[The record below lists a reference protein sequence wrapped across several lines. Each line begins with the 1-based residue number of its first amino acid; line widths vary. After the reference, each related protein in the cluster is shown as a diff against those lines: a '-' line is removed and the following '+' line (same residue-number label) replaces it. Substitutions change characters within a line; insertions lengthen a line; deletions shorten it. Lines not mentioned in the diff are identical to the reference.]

1 MATRLK
7 NLSIEKVAVVDEGA
21 NPDAHIRMMK
31 RKDLDVQPPEGD
43 SGKGTGNIL
52 KKLFAFIGKAAGM
65 DQEEIDSAVEE
76 IQKGDSTSFSEK
88 INEANNRKIYD
99 EMWDVCYALQSALC
113 SILNDEELDGPG
125 TAAAMQES
133 LDQFYSVVKDSIGKW
148 SGGKAADIVKK
159 DGEVSEIDLDIMK
172 SAVDRL
178 TDSIEK
184 AGKPGGGTGK
194 KGKGKEQDKEDGK
207 GKDNQEGDEEEM
219 KIDKNKLTEAE
230 RAFLESIEKRCGTG
244 EEAPAQAG
252 GTGGQGAEP
261 SSTPEPAGDS
271 GQGESSWD
279 SVSKSVGAEGDAG
292 SQEDIY
298 KGIHPAVRAELEGL
312 KKFREAAEEKEL
324 AEIAKKYEIIGKK
337 KEELVPLFKSLKS
350 VGGTAFND
358 MIAVLDQTV
367 ETVEKSGVFSE
378 VGKSGHGGSTEGGAW
393 AEAETK
399 AVELMKS
406 RAGLTKAQALDEV
419 LMTDPALAERCE
431 KEE

>member
-43 SGKGTGNIL
+43 SGKGNGNIL

-113 SILNDEELDGPG
+113 SILNDKELDAPG

-133 LDQFYSVVKDSIGKW
+133 LDQFYTVAKDSIGKW
-148 SGGKAADIVKK
+148 SGGKPAEIVKM
-159 DGEVSEIDLDIMK
+159 DSEVSETDLAVMK
-172 SAVDRL
+172 SAWERL
-178 TDSIEK
+178 NESMKK
-184 AGKPGGGTGK
+184 AGKASGGTGK
-194 KGKGKEQDKEDGK
+194 KDKEEKLKEDGK

-261 SSTPEPAGDS
+261 SSTPEPSGDS
-271 GQGESSWD
+271 GQGESSWE

-378 VGKSGHGGSTEGGAW
+378 IGKSGHGGSTEGGAW

-419 LMTDPALAERCE
+419 LMTDPSLAERCE

>member
-1 MATRLK
+1 MATKLK
-7 NLSIEKVAVVDEGA
+7 NLSISKVAVVDEGA

-43 SGKGTGNIL
+43 SGKGNGNIL

-113 SILNDEELDGPG
+113 SILNDEELDAPG

-133 LDQFYSVVKDSIGKW
+133 LDQFYAVAKDSIGKW
-148 SGGKAADIVKK
+148 SGGKPAEIVKM
-159 DGEVSEIDLDIMK
+159 DSEVSESDLAVMK
-172 SAVDRL
+172 SALERL
-178 TDSIEK
+178 NESMKK
-184 AGKPGGGTGK
+184 AGKSSGDTGK
-194 KGKGKEQDKEDGK
+194 KDKEEKPKEDGK
-207 GKDNQEGDEEEM
+207 DKDNQEGDEEEM
-219 KIDKNKLTEAE
+219 KIDKSKLTEAE
-230 RAFLESIEKRCGTG
+230 KAFLESIEKRYGTG
-244 EEAPAQAG
+244 EEAPERES
-252 GTGGQGAEP
+252 GAAET
-261 SSTPEPAGDS
+261 STVLDAA

-279 SVSKSVGAEGDAG
+279 SVSKSGNAADGNAQD
-292 SQEDIY
+292 DIY
-298 KGIHPAVRAELEGL
+298 KGIHPAVRAELEEL

-324 AEIAKKYEIIGKK
+324 SEIAKKYAIIGKK
-337 KEELVPLFKSLKS
+337 EEELVPLLKSLKS
-350 VGGTAFND
+350 AGGTAYKD
-358 MIAVLDQTV
+358 MLAVLDQTV
-367 ETVEKSGVFSE
+367 DAVEKSGVFSE
-378 VGKSGHGGSTEGGAW
+378 IGKSGHGGSADGGAW

-406 RAGLTKAQALDEV
+406 KAGLTKAQAIDEV
-419 LMTDPALAERCE
+419 LMSDPALAERCE

>member
-1 MATRLK
+1 MATKLK
-7 NLSIEKVAVVDEGA
+7 NLSISKVAVVDEGA

-43 SGKGTGNIL
+43 SGKGNGNIL
-52 KKLFAFIGKAAGM
+52 KKLFTFIGKAAGM

-113 SILNDEELDGPG
+113 SILNDEELDAPG

-133 LDQFYSVVKDSIGKW
+133 LDQFYTVAKDSIGKW
-148 SGGKAADIVKK
+148 SGGKPAEIVKM
-159 DGEVSEIDLDIMK
+159 DSEVSETDLAVMK
-172 SAVDRL
+172 SAWERL
-178 TDSIEK
+178 NESMKK
-184 AGKPGGGTGK
+184 AGKASGGTGK
-194 KGKGKEQDKEDGK
+194 KDKEEKPKEDGK
-207 GKDNQEGDEEEM
+207 DKDNQEGDEEEM
-219 KIDKNKLTEAE
+219 KIDKSKLTEEE

-252 GTGGQGAEP
+252 GTEGQGAEP
-261 SSTPEPAGDS
+261 SSTPESAGNPV
-271 GQGESSWD
+271 QGESSWD
-279 SVSKSVGAEGDAG
+279 SVSKSVGIGENAG
-292 SQEDIY
+292 QEDIY
-298 KGIHPAVRAELEGL
+298 KGIHPAVRAELEEL

-324 AEIAKKYEIIGKK
+324 AEVAKKYEIIGKK

-367 ETVEKSGVFSE
+367 ETVEKSGIFSE
-378 VGKSGHGGSTEGGAW
+378 IGKSGHGGSTEGGAW

-419 LMTDPALAERCE
+419 FMTDPALAERCE

>member
-7 NLSIEKVAVVDEGA
+7 NLSISKVAVVDEGA

-31 RKDLDVQPPEGD
+31 RKDAENQPAAWKT
-43 SGKGTGNIL
+43 GKSTGNIF
-52 KKLFAFIGKAAGM
+52 KKLFDFIGKAAGM

-88 INEANNRKIYD
+88 INEANKRKIYD
-99 EMWDVCYALQSALC
+99 ETWDICYALQSALC
-113 SILNDEELDGPG
+113 SILNDEELDSTS

-133 LDQFYSVVKDSIGKW
+133 LDQFYSLAKDSVGKW
-148 SGGKAADIVKK
+148 SDGKTADIVKK
-159 DGEVSEIDLDIMK
+159 NDEASEIDLDIMK
-172 SAVDRL
+172 SAVERL
-178 TDSIEK
+178 TDFIEK
-184 AGKPGGGTGK
+184 AGKAGGDTGK
-194 KGKGKEQDKEDGK
+194 KGKGKEQDKEDGRD
-207 GKDNQEGDEEEM
+207 KDNQEGEEEEM
-219 KIDKNKLTEAE
+219 KIDKSKLTEAE

-244 EEAPAQAG
+244 EEISAQTG
-252 GTGGQGAEP
+252 GAAGQGAEP
-261 SSTPEPAGDS
+261 QSTPEPAGNA

-279 SVSKSVGAEGDAG
+279 SVSKSGNAADG
-292 SQEDIY
+292 SVQDDIY

-324 AEIAKKYEIIGKK
+324 AEVAKKYAIIGKK
-337 KEELVPLFKSLKS
+337 EDELVPLFKSLRS
-350 VGGTAFND
+350 VGGTAYND

-367 ETVEKSGVFSE
+367 EAVEKSGVFSE
-378 VGKSGHGGSTEGGAW
+378 IGKSGHGGSADGGAW

-406 RAGLTKAQALDEV
+406 KTGLTKAQAIDEV
-419 LMTDPALAERCE
+419 LMADPALAERCE